1 MTRRKPFP
9 NPITNGAE
17 TLIYLEK
24 FDAFKVIAK
33 ENRSSLN
40 DKIMYGKKTGLYK
53 KLMRLK
59 RIWNRG

>member
-1 MTRRKPFP
+1 MIRVKPFP

-24 FDAFKVIAK
+24 IDAFKVVLK
-33 ENRSSLN
+33 DDRSNLN
-40 DKIMYGKKTGLYK
+40 DKIIYGKRTGLYK

-59 RIWNRG
+59 RIWNRR